1 MKHSFYWFCLL
12 ITVFMG
18 STTVNAAEK
27 YLIGPGD
34 LLDISIW
41 KDESLSRVVT
51 VLPDGT
57 IAFPLIGEVAAA
69 DKTVA
74 QLQEEL
80 EKKISRFVP
89 DPVLSL
95 IVQQVN
101 SLQIYVVGRVNNP
114 GRFMLNTNVDVLQA
128 LTMAG
133 GLNPFAKRSKVK
145 IMREQNG
152 RTTIYNFD
160 FDEVAKGEN
169 LEQNITLRR
178 GDVIVAP

>member
-1 MKHSFYWFCLL
+1 LL
-12 ITVFMG
+12 VSVILG
-18 STTVNAAEK
+18 SANVNAADK

-34 LLDISIW
+34 LLDINIW
-41 KDESLSRVVT
+41 KDDSLSRVVT
-51 VLPDGT
+51 VLPDGS
-57 IAFPLIGEVAAA
+57 ISFPLIGEVEAA
-69 DKTVA
+69 DKTVS
-74 QLQEEL
+74 QLKQEL

-114 GRFMLNTNVDVLQA
+114 GRFMLNTNVNVLQA
-128 LTMAG
+128 LTIAG

-145 IMREQNG
+145 IMRKKDGQ
-152 RTTIYNFD
+152 TTIYNFD

>member
-1 MKHSFYWFCLL
+1 MRQIICCLCFL
-12 ITVFMG
+12 LTIVSGTASADTG
-18 STTVNAAEK
+18 ER

-34 LLDISIW
+34 LLDINIW
-41 KDESLSRVVT
+41 KDDSLSRVVT

-57 IAFPLIGEVAAA
+57 ISFPLIGEVAAA
-69 DKTVA
+69 NKTVA
-74 QLQEEL
+74 QLKMEL
-80 EKKISRFVP
+80 EQKISKFVP
-89 DPVLSL
+89 GPVLSL

-114 GRFMLNTNVDVLQA
+114 GRFMLNTKVNVLQA

-133 GLNPFAKRSKVK
+133 GLNPFAKRGKVK
-145 IMREQNG
+145 IMREENG

-169 LEQNITLRR
+169 LEQNIILRR
-178 GDVIVAP
+178 GDVIVAQ